1 MEHTNEIAIQILRSE
16 HSDYPHNAWHYDS
29 EYKMIVEG
37 IDWSVKQKDERI
49 KELEAEKEH
58 HSLDNFTH
66 AEIVQHLED
75 YY

>member
-1 MEHTNEIAIQILRSE
+1 MTTEQ
-16 HSDYPHNAWHYDS
+16 DYYDNNNKHDLA
-29 EYKMIVEG
+29 YKCM
-37 IDWSVKQKDERI
+37 QKDERI

-58 HSLDNFTH
+58 HSLDNFTY